1 MRAPGDD
8 AQDAGADHDPPGS
21 ASSSSAPGTGAA
33 PGIDEAVRQLGA
45 TGRATWT
52 AGRDASKAFRI
63 LLAADVSLARS
74 AFGRTLAFTGVAI
87 AFGASAWL
95 LLMAAVIAWLS
106 LGLGWAWSLSLL
118 LAAALSIV
126 ITVIGGWMAM
136 RYFEHTRL
144 QATRRQLA
152 RLGIGELSGFM
163 PDAGSGVSTE
173 AAADRVADVAGDK
186 AIKKGLGVDITPP

>member
-1 MRAPGDD
+1 MSESGGERGD
-8 AQDAGADHDPPGS
+8 GADSGS
-21 ASSSSAPGTGAA
+21 DAREPAAA
-33 PGIDEAVRQLGA
+33 PGIEDAVRQLGA

-74 AFGRTLAFTGVAI
+74 AFGRTLAFTGFAI

-95 LLMAAVIAWLS
+95 LLMAALTAWLS

-118 LAAALSIV
+118 LTAALSAA
-126 ITVIGGWMAM
+126 ITAIGVWMAM

-152 RLGIGELSGFM
+152 RLGIGELSSFM
-163 PDAGSGVSTE
+163 PNAGSGASTE
-173 AAADRVADVAGDK
+173 TATERVANAADGQPL
-186 AIKKGLGVDITPP
+186 KKGLGVDITPP

>member
-1 MRAPGDD
+1 MSESGGEHHGDEQPGGDGH
-8 AQDAGADHDPPGS
+8 AGNDR
-21 ASSSSAPGTGAA
+21 A
-33 PGIDEAVRQLGA
+33 PGIDEALRQLGA

-95 LLMAAVIAWLS
+95 LLMAALIAWLS

-126 ITVIGGWMAM
+126 ITGIGGWMAM

-152 RLGIGELSGFM
+152 RLGVGELAGFM

-173 AAADRVADVAGDK
+173 AAADRVADVADDK

>member
-1 MRAPGDD
+1 MRGPGDARD
-8 AQDAGADHDPPGS
+8 TDTPEDGS
-21 ASSSSAPGTGAA
+21 GQREPASPDSA

-63 LLAADVSLARS
+63 LLAADISLARS

-95 LLMAAVIAWLS
+95 LLMAALIAWLS
-106 LGLGWAWSLSLL
+106 LGLGWAWALSLL
-118 LAAALSIV
+118 LTSALSIAV
-126 ITVIGGWMAM
+126 TVIGGWMAM

-163 PDAGSGVSTE
+163 PDAGSGASTE
-173 AAADRVADVAGDK
+173 AATERVTDAGDGEP
-186 AIKKGLGVDITPP
+186 IKKGLGVDITPP

>member
-1 MRAPGDD
+1 MSESGGEHHGDEQPGGDGH
-8 AQDAGADHDPPGS
+8 AGNDP
-21 ASSSSAPGTGAA
+21 A
-33 PGIDEAVRQLGA
+33 PGIDEALRQLGA

-95 LLMAAVIAWLS
+95 LLMAALIAWLS

-126 ITVIGGWMAM
+126 ITGIGGWMAM

-152 RLGIGELSGFM
+152 RLGVGELAGFM

-173 AAADRVADVAGDK
+173 AAADRVADVADDK

>member
-1 MRAPGDD
+1 MREPGGGQDKD
-8 AQDAGADHDPPGS
+8 AQQEPAQEDGRER
-21 ASSSSAPGTGAA
+21 AA
-33 PGIDEAVRQLGA
+33 LGIDEAVRQLGA

-95 LLMAAVIAWLS
+95 LLMAALIAWLS
-106 LGLGWAWSLSLL
+106 LGLGWAWAFSLL
-118 LAAALSIV
+118 LTSALSIV
-126 ITVIGGWMAM
+126 VTVIGGWMAM

-163 PDAGSGVSTE
+163 PDAGSGASTE
-173 AAADRVADVAGDK
+173 AATERVTDAGDGEP
-186 AIKKGLGVDITPP
+186 IKKGLGVDITPP